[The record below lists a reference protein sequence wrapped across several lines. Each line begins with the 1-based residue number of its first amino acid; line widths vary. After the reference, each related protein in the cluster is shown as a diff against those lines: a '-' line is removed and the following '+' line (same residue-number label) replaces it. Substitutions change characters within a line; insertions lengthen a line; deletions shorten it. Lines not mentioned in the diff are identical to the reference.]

1 MSFPA
6 ASTQR
11 KDKEQTK
18 EKKRLG
24 HDDRINLQA
33 AIAKGLTLAQAAKLL
48 GKSRSTV
55 YREIVNNATV
65 KDCRHTCS
73 HCRKSCPGEE
83 RPPMP
88 GNRCPLFEARECER

>member
-1 MSFPA
+1 M
-6 ASTQR
+6 
-11 KDKEQTK
+11 K

-48 GKSRSTV
+48 GKSR
-55 YREIVNNATV
+55 YAAYWEIVNNTTA

-73 HCRKSCPGEE
+73 HRTKSCPQGK
-83 RPPMP
+83 RPPAWVWP
-88 GNRCPLFEARECER
+88 NKGSPKFLVL